1 MCFQVTYKGL
11 KRYVGSLFYATSYLE
26 KNWGSVAKAYE
37 IGVKLVLVPA
47 SGR

>member
-11 KRYVGSLFYATSYLE
+11 KHFVGSLFSARSYLE
-26 KNWGSVAKAYE
+26 DNWGSVAKAYE

-47 SGR
+47 PGR